1 MSRPAL
7 FNGNKVA
14 FQFHPQEESGN
25 YYPLNT
31 VAFFATATFWLNF
44 SGTLCNRW
52 VVRWVI

>member
-44 SGTLCNRW
+44 SGTLCNR
-52 VVRWVI
+52 